1 MRPSVEQHALRRR
14 CELELRQP
22 DAVMEPGVLEV
33 ITRYIKAS
41 GQPSDAVT
49 FLTEHYV
56 GARRL
61 PVTLAA
67 ALRRCRCED
76 FRRR

>member
-1 MRPSVEQHALRRR
+1 
-14 CELELRQP
+14 
-22 DAVMEPGVLEV
+22 MEPGVLEV

-56 GARRL
+56 GARLLLLQLLRL
-61 PVTLAA
+61 LLHCV
-67 ALRRCRCED
+67 RRLTVR
-76 FRRR
+76 

>member
-1 MRPSVEQHALRRR
+1 
-14 CELELRQP
+14 
-22 DAVMEPGVLEV
+22 MEPGVLEV

-56 GARRL
+56 GAHRLSISTALLQLLRLLLLHRVRRL
-61 PVTLAA
+61 TV
-67 ALRRCRCED
+67 RSR
-76 FRRR
+76 

>member
-1 MRPSVEQHALRRR
+1 MEFSVDNPAKNQ

-56 GARRL
+56 GA
-61 PVTLAA
+61 
-67 ALRRCRCED
+67 
-76 FRRR
+76 